1 MNKKDELE
9 MFVLDDVYEVIEIDF
24 LDHKIKTVIDEYQNI
39 WISVESICDHLK
51 IDSEKEIESLIDSD
65 LDVWIL
71 KVFDSNLGKYDLF
84 MINIGSIKLWLNT
97 IHFNHIKFGSRNIL
111 IKYIK
116 EIVDI
121 ITNAAVVLSNNSI
134 CNTENNNEVIGEEV
148 VFDKDSAIE
157 KVRKQKEIKNSNIKE
172 KIEIKNDE
180 TIDVVEVDFCDGRIE
195 LLKYCSD
202 IWINVKSV
210 CDLFGISYS
219 EQHIK
224 LESRDWKDWVIGK
237 ILNKKFVIHLYCFR
251 DWLFKLDPSKLQED
265 KRNILIR
272 YRKEVTIDA
281 IQKAFSEEIKRD
293 KSIDEVEDGT
303 VKRDTFEEE
312 KDEEMKEE
320 KMSEDAMNDIVKM
333 FEYEGEPL
341 TAVTYKGQPSV
352 IAKEFGKFLGYAKD
366 GSKLVSLINDEWK
379 KSFEVGK
386 HFVVL
391 KDKELKQFKELMK
404 VNPSYGFSRAPHIM
418 LLFRKGMYKTA
429 FKSGKERAEP
439 LIDFVVDE
447 VFPQLEIDGRYDPN
461 RNIDSIEVIGG
472 EFRIPDDLSES
483 LRLAAYLNDK
493 RLEAEK
499 ERSLAIDRAERAE
512 NTIDEIAP
520 LADWAYSLYSCS
532 GDGKSIGKFAKS
544 VKIGG
549 VSYGKKK
556 MFALL
561 RELNI
566 LIDSGEEYNWPYQ
579 RYIDNNWLAIK
590 SEKKTYKNGIKRLI
604 EKVVIFRRGEMGII
618 GKVLNSPKYEGKS
631 VKYNGIEMGGQMLLK
646 NISGKKNIK
655 KI

>member
-9 MFVLDDVYEVIEIDF
+9 KFVLDDVYEVIEIGF

-71 KVFDSNLGKYDLF
+71 KVFDSTLGKYNLF
-84 MINIGSIKLWLNT
+84 MINIDSIKLWLNT
-97 IHFNHIKFGSRNIL
+97 IHFNHIKFESRGIL
-111 IKYIK
+111 IKYRSKIIDVIK
-116 EIVDI
+116 TAINDKKIVTDKI
-121 ITNAAVVLSNNSI
+121 IEEKETSI
-134 CNTENNNEVIGEEV
+134 IEDHFKGEELVGRV
-148 VFDKDSAIE
+148 VFETEGEESKDEEFQYGGA
-157 KVRKQKEIKNSNIKE
+157 KRPV
-172 KIEIKNDE
+172 
-180 TIDVVEVDFCDGRIE
+180 IDV
-195 LLKYCSD
+195 
-202 IWINVKSV
+202 
-210 CDLFGISYS
+210 
-219 EQHIK
+219 
-224 LESRDWKDWVIGK
+224 
-237 ILNKKFVIHLYCFR
+237 
-251 DWLFKLDPSKLQED
+251 
-265 KRNILIR
+265 
-272 YRKEVTIDA
+272 
-281 IQKAFSEEIKRD
+281 EE
-293 KSIDEVEDGT
+293 EVEEGT
-303 VKRDTFEEE
+303 VKCDILEEE

-320 KMSEDAMNDIVKM
+320 KMSKDAMNDIVKM

-341 TAVTYKGQPSV
+341 TALTYKGQPAV
-352 IAKEFGKFLGYAKD
+352 IAKEFGKFLGYSKD

-379 KSFEVGK
+379 KFFKEGK

-391 KDKELKQFKELMK
+391 RGKDLKDFKEMLG
-404 VNPSYGFSRAPHIM
+404 VNPSHGFTRVVNLT
-418 LLFRKGMYKTA
+418 LLFKAGMYKTA
-429 FKSGKERAEP
+429 FHSGKERAEP

-447 VFPQLEIDGRYDPN
+447 VFPQLEMDGRYDPN
-461 RNIDSIEVIGG
+461 RNVDSIEVIGG

-499 ERSLAIDRAERAE
+499 ERSLAIDRAEKAE

-532 GDGKSIGKFAKS
+532 GDGKTIGKFAKS

-590 SEKKTYKNGIKRLI
+590 SEKKIYKNGRKRLI
-604 EKVVIFRRGEMGII
+604 EKVVIFKKGEMGII
-618 GKVLNSPKYEGKS
+618 GKVLNSQKYEGKS

-646 NISGKKNIK
+646 NISTSKKIK